1 MYVVLCGRVY
11 NFLVVSHTHM
21 SELSHVHY
29 VPHIQCS
36 VEVVELDGEI
46 LTVAEKWFGF
56 RRGES
61 MSVHIADGVS
71 FVNECISA
79 NKHSE
84 KFFILK

>member
-1 MYVVLCGRVY
+1 MWQGIQFSSSL
-11 NFLVVSHTHM
+11 SHTVRIESCTLLFHT
-21 SELSHVHY
+21 
-29 VPHIQCS
+29 HIQCS